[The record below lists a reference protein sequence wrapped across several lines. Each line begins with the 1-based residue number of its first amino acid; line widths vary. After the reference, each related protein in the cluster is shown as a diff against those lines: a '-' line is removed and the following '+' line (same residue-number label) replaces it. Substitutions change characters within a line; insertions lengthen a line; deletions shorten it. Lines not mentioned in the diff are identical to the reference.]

1 MSDTAVGQY
10 QFYAEGYVSA
20 TLGEKGGA
28 VFAPIL
34 EYKIVGN
41 NSVELLS
48 RGESFELWSDVQ
60 IVEDTL
66 YVTSRGRKLTFK
78 ILPVQPQ

>member
-1 MSDTAVGQY
+1 MSNEMSSIIPINRRLELMSDTAVGQY

-34 EYKIVGN
+34 EYRRA
-41 NSVELLS
+41 S
-48 RGESFELWSDVQ
+48 R
-60 IVEDTL
+60 
-66 YVTSRGRKLTFK
+66 
-78 ILPVQPQ
+78 